1 MTHAEPTGLPMANW
15 QMFVTTGPN
24 FCTLTLTACLHLGH
38 GICLQSSWLGRWL
51 NLLIEYLPSDAG
63 FDFKMVNI
71 RRLISKRPRLDTDN
85 KVSLSLCDITEHLCG

>member
-1 MTHAEPTGLPMANW
+1 M
-15 QMFVTTGPN
+15 
-24 FCTLTLTACLHLGH
+24 
-38 GICLQSSWLGRWL
+38 
-51 NLLIEYLPSDAG
+51 IEYLPSDAG